1 MDGMWK
7 DIIDFNRFHSTY
19 GGGYVDTD
27 SFKLPKHVSDDV
39 DHGYISGET
48 TMSTANGSLGLSAM
62 EQKKEEIV
70 NRVAEKISDGLRE
83 ALIKYFEDLGAFRDL
98 EIPGTVSETNYIGL
112 QEAIQFL
119 GIPNKVDLVFDT
131 VQYSAEG
138 GFLMPYYNGSARE
151 TTVPGPDPCH
161 GGNLADITT
170 TVDVKNMRDEQS
182 LYTTYVFEVNVA
194 FETVP
199 KYVDITFRMRY
210 TDELKA
216 YIPNITAMYEHIK
229 SGRNNPGGMRL

>member
-7 DIIDFNRFHSTY
+7 DIIDFSSMYPRFSPKP
-19 GGGYVDTD
+19 
-27 SFKLPKHVSDDV
+27 KLAKINDV
-39 DHGYISGET
+39 NHGYIEGQTLFHAADNSPID
-48 TMSTANGSLGLSAM
+48 NVM
-62 EQKKEEIV
+62 EQKQDEIV
-70 NRVAEKISDGLRE
+70 DRVAEKISDVLRKE
-83 ALIKYFEDLGAFRDL
+83 MIEYFEALGAFRNL
-98 EIPGTVSETNYIGL
+98 EMPGTVSEANYIGL

-170 TVDVKNMRDEQS
+170 TVDVKTLEDPQCLCTSYRF
-182 LYTTYVFEVNVA
+182 TANVA

-199 KYVDITFRMRY
+199 KYVDITFRMPY
-210 TDELKA
+210 TDELRD
-216 YIPNITAMYEHIK
+216 YIPNIAAMYEHLK
-229 SGRNNPGGMRL
+229 CGREMRL

>member
-7 DIIDFNRFHSTY
+7 DIIDFNDFLSAY

-27 SFKLPKHVSDDV
+27 MFTSSK
-39 DHGYISGET
+39 YISNNINRGFISRNT
-48 TMSTANGSLGLSAM
+48 TMSTANGSIGLSVM
-62 EQKKEEIV
+62 EQKQDEIV
-70 NRVAEKISDGLRE
+70 DRVAEKISDVLRKE
-83 ALIKYFEDLGAFRDL
+83 MIEYFEALGAFRNL
-98 EIPGTVSETNYIGL
+98 EMPGTVSEANYIGL

-119 GIPNKVDLVFDT
+119 GVPNKVDLVFDT

-151 TTVPGPDPCH
+151 TTVPGPDPFH

-170 TVDVKNMRDEQS
+170 TVDVKSMRNEQS
-182 LYTTYVFEVNVA
+182 LYTSYTFTVNVA

-199 KYVDITFRMRY
+199 KYVDITFRMPY
-210 TDELKA
+210 TDELRD
-216 YIPNITAMYEHIK
+216 YIPNITAMYEHLK
-229 SGRNNPGGMRL
+229 CGREMRL

>member
-1 MDGMWK
+1 MLDKNSW
-7 DIIDFNRFHSTY
+7 DWNRFLKGMY
-19 GGGYVDTD
+19 GMDVLDN
-27 SFKLPKHVSDDV
+27 LNPPPKPTRNDV
-39 DHGYISGET
+39 DHGYIAGET
-48 TMSTANGSLGLSAM
+48 MMTTANGSLDLSVM
-62 EQKKEEIV
+62 EQKKDKIAD
-70 NRVAEKISDGLRE
+70 RVAEKISDDLRKV
-83 ALIKYFEDLGAFRDL
+83 LIKYFEDIGAYRNL
-98 EIPGTVSETNYIGL
+98 EIPGTVSEANYIGL

-131 VQYSAEG
+131 AQYSAEG

-170 TVDVKNMRDEQS
+170 TVDVKDMRDEQS
-182 LYTTYVFEVNVA
+182 LYTSYRFTVNVA

-199 KYVDITFRMRY
+199 KYVDITFRMQY

-216 YIPNITAMYEHIK
+216 YIPNITAMYEHLK
-229 SGRNNPGGMRL
+229 CGREMRL

>member
-1 MDGMWK
+1 MNGMWK
-7 DIIDFNRFHSTY
+7 DIIDFSSMYPRFSPTP
-19 GGGYVDTD
+19 
-27 SFKLPKHVSDDV
+27 KLAKINDV
-39 DHGYISGET
+39 NHGYIEGQ
-48 TMSTANGSLGLSAM
+48 TMLHVTDNSPIDNAM
-62 EQKKEEIV
+62 EQKQNEIIDK
-70 NRVAEKISDGLRE
+70 VAEKISDGLRE

-98 EIPGTVSETNYIGL
+98 EMPGTVSEANYIGL

-119 GIPNKVDLVFDT
+119 GIPNKVDLVFDI

-170 TVDVKNMRDEQS
+170 TVDVKDIRNEGS
-182 LYTTYVFEVNVA
+182 LYTSYKFTVNVA

-216 YIPNITAMYEHIK
+216 YIPNITAMYEHLK
-229 SGRNNPGGMRL
+229 CGREMRL

>member
-1 MDGMWK
+1 MDGMWR

-27 SFKLPKHVSDDV
+27 SFKLPKYVSDDV

-48 TMSTANGSLGLSAM
+48 TMSTANDSLGLSAM
-62 EQKKEEIV
+62 EQKQDEIV
-70 NRVAEKISDGLRE
+70 DRVAEKISDVLRKE
-83 ALIKYFEDLGAFRDL
+83 MIEYFEALGAFRNL
-98 EIPGTVSETNYIGL
+98 ETPGTVSEANYIGL
-112 QEAIQFL
+112 QEAIQLL

-131 VQYSAEG
+131 VQYSADG

-151 TTVPGPDPCH
+151 TTVPGPDPYH
-161 GGNLADITT
+161 GGNLAGVTT
-170 TVDVKNMRDEQS
+170 TIDVKDIRNEQS
-182 LYTTYVFEVNVA
+182 LYTSYRFTANVA

-210 TDELKA
+210 TDELRD

-229 SGRNNPGGMRL
+229 NGRNNPGGMRL

>member
-7 DIIDFNRFHSTY
+7 DIIDFSSMYPRFSPKP
-19 GGGYVDTD
+19 
-27 SFKLPKHVSDDV
+27 KLAKINDV
-39 DHGYISGET
+39 NHGYIEGQ
-48 TMSTANGSLGLSAM
+48 TMFHAADNSPIDNVM
-62 EQKKEEIV
+62 EQKQDEIV
-70 NRVAEKISDGLRE
+70 DRVAEKISDVLRKE
-83 ALIKYFEDLGAFRDL
+83 MIEYFEALGAFRNL
-98 EIPGTVSETNYIGL
+98 ETPGTVSEANYIGL
-112 QEAIQFL
+112 QEAIQLL

-170 TVDVKNMRDEQS
+170 TVDVKNMWNEES
-182 LYTTYVFEVNVA
+182 LYTSYAFTVHAA

-210 TDELKA
+210 TDELKD
-216 YIPNITAMYEHIK
+216 YIPNITAMYEHLK
-229 SGRNNPGGMRL
+229 CGRAMRL

>member
-1 MDGMWK
+1 MDGMRK
-7 DIIDFNRFHSTY
+7 DIIDFNDFLGAY

-27 SFKLPKHVSDDV
+27 MFTSSKYISNDIN
-39 DHGYISGET
+39 HGYISGET

-62 EQKKEEIV
+62 EQKKAEIA
-70 NRVAEKISDGLRE
+70 NRVAEKICDELRKGFIE
-83 ALIKYFEDLGAFRDL
+83 HFEQLGAFRDL
-98 EIPGTVSETNYIGL
+98 EIPGTVSEANYIGL

-119 GIPNKVDLVFDT
+119 GVPNKVDLVFDT

-138 GFLMPYYNGSARE
+138 GFLMPYYTGITRE
-151 TTVPGPDPCH
+151 TTVPDLGPCH

-170 TVDVKNMRDEQS
+170 TVDVKTLEDPQC
-182 LYTTYVFEVNVA
+182 LYTSYRFTANVA

-210 TDELKA
+210 TDELRD
-216 YIPNITAMYEHIK
+216 YIPNITAMYEHLK
-229 SGRNNPGGMRL
+229 CGREMRL